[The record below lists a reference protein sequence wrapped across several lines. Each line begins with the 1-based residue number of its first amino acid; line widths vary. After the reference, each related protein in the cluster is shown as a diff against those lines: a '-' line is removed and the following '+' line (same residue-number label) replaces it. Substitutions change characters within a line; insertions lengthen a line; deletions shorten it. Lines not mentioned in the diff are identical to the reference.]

1 MEKNKKILRV
11 AAYCRVS
18 TNEREQHNSY
28 INQINYYREYI
39 ASNENWTL
47 VSVFA
52 DKGISGTSV
61 KNRQEFMRML
71 KLCRLGKIDLILC
84 KSISRFARN
93 TLDCLKYVREL
104 KTLGISVLFE
114 KENINTGEENSE
126 FMITLYAA
134 FAQAESESI
143 SKNITWGIEK
153 KYREG
158 RISYKLDC
166 VLGYRPGDNGR
177 PVIVESEAAHVREI
191 FSLFI
196 AGKSLEYIANVMSE
210 EKVIRRN
217 GSCSWQRK
225 NVEQILKN
233 EKYAG
238 MAILQKTV
246 TTDFITHTRSKNTG
260 QKPMY
265 VLRNVHDAIISE
277 EVFNEA
283 VKMFEKRRLDAMMK
297 KAFTKTKRE
306 PARKMSFGTLLFC
319 PYCGGSFRRVV
330 RRYKGTKYALW
341 RCASRLEG
349 GPSRCPKGAT
359 IRENI
364 LIEKLKEY
372 WHKELSEIS
381 EYQLP
386 EYIGNF
392 AWGLF
397 IKRIEVFEDDVRI
410 YNV

>member
-1 MEKNKKILRV
+1 MEKSEKILRV

-28 INQINYYREYI
+28 VNQINYYTEYI
-39 ASNENWTL
+39 TSNANWSL

-52 DKGISGTSV
+52 DEGTSGTSV
-61 KNRQEFMRML
+61 KNRQEFMKMF
-71 KLCRLGKIDLILC
+71 KMCKLGKIDLILC

-93 TLDCLKYVREL
+93 TLDCLNYVREL
-104 KTLGISVLFE
+104 KKLGVSVLFE

-153 KYREG
+153 KYKEG
-158 RISYKLDC
+158 RVSYKLDC
-166 VLGYRPGDNGR
+166 VLGYRPGSDGR
-177 PVIVESEAAHVREI
+177 PVIVESEAKHVRDI

-196 AGKSLEYIANVMSE
+196 AGRSMGYIAKTMSN
-210 EKVIRRN
+210 EKVMRRN
-217 GSCSWQRK
+217 GSCLWERK

-238 MAILQKTV
+238 MVILQKTV
-246 TTDFITHTRSKNTG
+246 TTDFITHSRVKNTG

-265 VLRNVHDAIISE
+265 ILKNMHDAIISE
-277 EVFNEA
+277 EIFDA
-283 VKMFEKRRLDAMMK
+283 ATKMFEKRRLEHLVK
-297 KAFTKTKRE
+297 KAFKKSDRS
-306 PARKMSFGTLLFC
+306 PIQRKSFGKLLFC
-319 PYCGGSFRRVV
+319 PYCEGSFRRVV

-349 GPSRCPKGAT
+349 GPSRCPRGAT
-359 IRENI
+359 IRENV
-364 LIEKLKEY
+364 LIEKLKDY
-372 WHKELSEIS
+372 WNSALTEVTEN
-381 EYQLP
+381 QLP
-386 EYIGNF
+386 DDLGEF
-392 AWGLF
+392 AWELF
-397 IKRIEVFEDDVRI
+397 IKRIEIGMDDVRI
-410 YNV
+410 WGE